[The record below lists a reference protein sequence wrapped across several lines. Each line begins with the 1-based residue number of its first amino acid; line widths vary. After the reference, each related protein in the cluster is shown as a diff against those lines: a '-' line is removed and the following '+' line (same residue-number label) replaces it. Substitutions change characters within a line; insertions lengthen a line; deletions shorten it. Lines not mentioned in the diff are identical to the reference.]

1 MTKTKTTALAKTGNA
16 NTLQVTIERGKTR
29 ERQLAD
35 IAVAG
40 LLGSA
45 GVVRSFSGNTIGDL
59 SITDCVQALKVS
71 ATEVND
77 GDLSGAEAMLTAQ
90 AVALNSIFGELAMR
104 AAQNMGQY
112 PEAFE
117 RYMRLSLKAQGQARA
132 TLETLAAI
140 KCPPVVFAR
149 QANINNGGQQQVN
162 NVQAPQ
168 QTTTPA
174 PAGNSQTE
182 RNELLEHQ
190 HGSRLDCGAQGAAS
204 GAHPDVEAMEPVHR
218 ATDT

>member
-45 GVVRSFSGNTIGDL
+45 GVVRSFSGNSIGDL

-104 AAQNMGQY
+104 AAQNMGQ
-112 PEAFE
+112 
-117 RYMRLSLKAQGQARA
+117 
-132 TLETLAAI
+132 
-140 KCPPVVFAR
+140 
-149 QANINNGGQQQVN
+149 
-162 NVQAPQ
+162 
-168 QTTTPA
+168 
-174 PAGNSQTE
+174 
-182 RNELLEHQ
+182 
-190 HGSRLDCGAQGAAS
+190 
-204 GAHPDVEAMEPVHR
+204 
-218 ATDT
+218 